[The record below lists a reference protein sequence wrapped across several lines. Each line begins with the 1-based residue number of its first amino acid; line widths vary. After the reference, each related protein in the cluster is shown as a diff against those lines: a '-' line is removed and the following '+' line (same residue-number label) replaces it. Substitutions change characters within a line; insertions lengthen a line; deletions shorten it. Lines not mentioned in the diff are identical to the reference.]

1 MTELFLSPVGDEWID
16 KFDQTVD
23 SPLDVS
29 ADPPEELEEF
39 SQVRVWGTTEG
50 KGEKKRTTFE
60 AMTTGDAILFLHDGG
75 FIASGRI
82 GETFENPELGEL
94 IWGTSESRFVYT
106 VTDYQTM
113 SVPRQEVWDLLG
125 YSENYPLYGFS
136 RASDDAISSLLQTY
150 NSVEEAFQALRNED
164 DDVAK
169 TEDEDSLDTTDD
181 AEDDE
186 TEQVR
191 EHTEIQWYLIQLGID
206 HGYDVYVATNDQNL
220 TYNGQPLGEECVD
233 DLNLTGFSDAAM
245 RLIEYVDVVWL
256 NGGYIEKMFEVESTT
271 SIYSGILRMTDFVV
285 KVPNLAVDMHIV
297 APQDDEEQVRRQMN
311 RPTFQHVMN
320 RAQHCS
326 LQYLSFEEIRNK
338 RDLVEQAGAL
348 QAVF

>member
-1 MTELFLSPVGDEWID
+1 MTDLFLSPVGDDWID

-23 SPLDVS
+23 SPLDIS
-29 ADPPEELEEF
+29 ANPPDELEGF
-39 SQVRVWGTTEG
+39 SQLRVWGTTEG
-50 KGEKKRTTFE
+50 EGGQKRTTFE
-60 AMTTGDAILFLHDGG
+60 AMNPGDAVLFLHNGD
-75 FIASGRI
+75 FIASGRV
-82 GETFENPELGEL
+82 GETFENPELGEW

-113 SVPRQEVWDLLG
+113 TVPRHEVWDLLG
-125 YSENYPLYGFS
+125 YSANYPLYGFS

-150 NSVEEAFQALRNED
+150 NSVEEAFQALRNEGET
-164 DDVAK
+164 V
-169 TEDEDSLDTTDD
+169 TEASADTSADRTNESNDG
-181 AEDDE
+181 E

-191 EHTEIQWYLIQLGID
+191 EHTEIQWYLIQLGLD

-220 TYNGQPLGEECVD
+220 TYNGQPLGEDCVD

-285 KVPNLAVDMHIV
+285 KVPNLAVEMHIV

-311 RPTFQHVMN
+311 RPTFQHVMD

-326 LQYLSFEEIRNK
+326 LQYLSFDEIRDK
-338 RDLVEQAGAL
+338 RNLVDQAGPL